1 MRLPRRKRESSNG
14 LTLPRKSTPV
24 TLVLADGDR
33 IHARIAEQAEDSL
46 LVLALFRL
54 ERSLA
59 GARLQETVIEFTS
72 DRGRVRLRGTVS
84 SEGNELLR
92 FTELYSTEVLQE
104 REFVRVKST
113 RPVLVSTSAGRASI
127 QSYSVDLSGGG
138 MLLAGPSTLKIGE
151 AIQFRLTTT
160 PGATPIVGTGTVVR
174 TDVRGHRGVSFDSIG
189 EGDQRRLVRFL
200 FECQRSERRRGLDQE
215 QQNG

>member
-1 MRLPRRKRESSNG
+1 VRLPRRKSQNTGG
-14 LTLPRKSTPV
+14 LTLPAKSAPV
-24 TLVLADGDR
+24 TLVQASGER
-33 IHARIAEQAEDSL
+33 IHARIAERAEDSL
-46 LVLALFRL
+46 LVLALFKL

-59 GARLQETVIEFTS
+59 GERLQETVIEFTS

-84 SEGNELLR
+84 VEGNELLR
-92 FTELYSTEVLQE
+92 FTDLYSTEVLQE

-113 RPVLVSTSAGRASI
+113 RPVLVSSGSGRASI

-151 AIQFRLTTT
+151 VIQFRLTTN
-160 PGATPIVGTGTVVR
+160 PGAPPIVGSGTVVR

-200 FECQRSERRRGLDQE
+200 FECQRSERRRGLDRE